1 MLKQLPLLFV
11 DRAVDVIDDGAR
23 FVCAPN
29 HRTLKN
35 GRGVAKAAPA
45 QAVGAP

>member
-1 MLKQLPLLFV
+1 VLKQLPLLFV
-11 DRAVDVIDDGAR
+11 DRAVIDDGAR

-35 GRGVAKAAPA
+35 GPPSAGGLEL
-45 QAVGAP
+45 GAMF